1 MNIKDR
7 QFLNTEGW
15 GMIMVYL
22 FLADGFEET
31 EALSVVD
38 ILRRADVEVK
48 TVSIMQRK
56 TVTGAHSIE
65 VLADMLF
72 EEMTEKPEML
82 ILPGGI
88 PGTPNLKKHTGLDK
102 LLRESVQS
110 PEIYLVAICAAPTV
124 YGSKGLFPKGC
135 KATCYPG
142 MEDEL
147 TGAEFV
153 EENVVIDGRFITSRG
168 VGTALEFGLALVSV
182 LKGKHVSDVI
192 AEKIVF
198 QK

>member
-7 QFLNTEGW
+7 EFLNTEGW

-102 LLRESVQS
+102 LLRASVQS
-110 PEIYLVAICAAPTV
+110 PEIYLA
-124 YGSKGLFPKGC
+124 YGLWF
-135 KATCYPG
+135 
-142 MEDEL
+142 
-147 TGAEFV
+147 
-153 EENVVIDGRFITSRG
+153 
-168 VGTALEFGLALVSV
+168 
-182 LKGKHVSDVI
+182 
-192 AEKIVF
+192 
-198 QK
+198 